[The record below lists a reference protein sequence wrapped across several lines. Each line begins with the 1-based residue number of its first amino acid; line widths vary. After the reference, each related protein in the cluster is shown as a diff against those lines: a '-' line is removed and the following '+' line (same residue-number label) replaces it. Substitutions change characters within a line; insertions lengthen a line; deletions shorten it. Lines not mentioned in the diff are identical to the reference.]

1 MTRCRVIFHVSSDLC
16 EIITVINEVGRVDP
30 VSGSLDLMIVIIM
43 IMMIVMIMMTMS
55 GSLDLARMIL
65 TMKIIRV
72 MTRLVIDT
80 SLTNSGPP
88 DDILTERHSNV
99 DDLALLVVQH
109 RLHGPVRHP
118 LPRIPG
124 GCCRTVQPWEHC

>member
-1 MTRCRVIFHVSSDLC
+1 MTRCRVIFHVSSHLC

-72 MTRLVIDT
+72 MTRLVSGT

-88 DDILTERHSNV
+88 DDLCIDIHQR
-99 DDLALLVVQH
+99 D
-109 RLHGPVRHP
+109 
-118 LPRIPG
+118 
-124 GCCRTVQPWEHC
+124 TVM

>member
-1 MTRCRVIFHVSSDLC
+1 M
-16 EIITVINEVGRVDP
+16 
-30 VSGSLDLMIVIIM
+30 SGSLDLMIVIIM

-72 MTRLVIDT
+72 MTRLVSGT

-88 DDILTERHSNV
+88 DDLCIDNWISAMITGLETKRQGIVMFKQSQYNPS
-99 DDLALLVVQH
+99 AF
-109 RLHGPVRHP
+109 
-118 LPRIPG
+118 
-124 GCCRTVQPWEHC
+124 